1 MSAPQLDP
9 DLLRAFL
16 AVADQRSF
24 TAAAAALNR
33 TQSAVSSQIKRLE
46 DQLGLKLF
54 ARTTT
59 RVDLSAAGEGLIAY
73 ARRILSLGDE
83 AVQRL
88 RQHEIAGRVRIGVM
102 DDYGTV
108 LLPSILKT
116 FCSAYPGIELQMET
130 GLTSGMIQRL
140 GKTYD
145 LVIAMHMR
153 GEKSGELL
161 RRERAVWA
169 GSPEMSPRDLDPLPV
184 ALYPS
189 GCLFRQWALDALDRM
204 GRKWRLAFVSH
215 SLAAVEAIAAQGL
228 AVTVVKEG
236 TLPRS
241 LRVLGAGEGLPP
253 LPTADIKLHCLATS
267 EAPTRL
273 LAQHLRE
280 HLGGGPGRPGAHLR
294 QRPRT

>member
-1 MSAPQLDP
+1 MSIAQLEP

-24 TAAAAALNR
+24 TAAATSLHR

-54 ARTTT
+54 TRTTT
-59 RVDLSAAGEGLIAY
+59 RVDLTAAGEGLVAY
-73 ARRILSLGDE
+73 ARRILTLGEE

-88 RQHEIAGRVRIGVM
+88 RQHEITGRVRLGVM
-102 DDYGTV
+102 DDYGTIV
-108 LLPSILKT
+108 LPPILKA
-116 FCSAYPGIELQMET
+116 FCCAYPGIELEMET
-130 GLTSGMIQRL
+130 GLTSGML
-140 GKTYD
+140 GRGGKAYD
-145 LVIAMHMR
+145 VVIAMHMR
-153 GEKSGELL
+153 GESSGVFL

-189 GCLFRQWALDALDRM
+189 GCLFRQWAIDALDRI

-215 SLAAVEAIAAQGL
+215 SLGAVEAITGQGL
-228 AVTVVKEG
+228 AVTVVKES

-241 LRVLGAGEGLPP
+241 LRMMGPDDGLPP
-253 LPTADIKLHCLATS
+253 LPTADIRLHCFS
-267 EAPTRL
+267 PSGPPTRL

-280 HLGGGPGRPGAHLR
+280 SLGPALR
-294 QRPRT
+294 RSDIHWPRTS